1 MGLFTRRRS
10 EDRALTRATLPASM
24 LPSDPGEPGVAPQ
37 AALRIAEVY
46 SCVRALVDAAAA
58 LPLHAYRRTDAGHV
72 RHDGQLAQLLTHP
85 APWMT
90 TSALVGSIMASLQ
103 LHGDAFLGLYRDGAG
118 GIAQLGLLEPS
129 AVEVRVEEGELVYL
143 LMTKDGVARLTER
156 DICHV
161 RAPLPDASGLRGL
174 SPIRAC
180 AQTLGL
186 ARGLARHANQFT
198 NQGGRPGLLITLDPK
213 VKATDPTMLAALRAD
228 VQGRE
233 SGSVI
238 VLGGGVDQVTPL
250 ALNLVDMEFVAQ
262 RVHSAQ
268 EVARIFRVPAS
279 MLDLPAGDS
288 LTYATVAEQAR
299 SFVRWSLGPWLRV
312 IEEALSGHSE
322 LSLGNQF
329 VRFNLDAVLA
339 AAPVERA
346 QFYESAIRAGWM
358 TIAEVRRVEDL
369 PNLPVEN
376 T

>member
-1 MGLFTRRRS
+1 
-10 EDRALTRATLPASM
+10 
-24 LPSDPGEPGVAPQ
+24 
-37 AALRIAEVY
+37 
-46 SCVRALVDAAAA
+46 
-58 LPLHAYRRTDAGHV
+58 
-72 RHDGQLAQLLTHP
+72 
-85 APWMT
+85 MT

-103 LHGDAFLGLYRDGAG
+103 LHGDAFVGLYRDGAG
-118 GIAQLGLLEPS
+118 AIAQLGLLEPS

-213 VKATDPTMLAALRAD
+213 VKATDPTMLDALRAD

-322 LSLGNQF
+322 LSPANQF
-329 VRFNLDAVLA
+329 VRFNLDVVLA

-346 QFYESAIRAGWM
+346 QFYESALRAGWM
-358 TIAEVRRVEDL
+358 TVAEVRRVEDL
-369 PNLPVEN
+369 PNLPEEA